1 MGTMVLLKTDGTEEH
16 IESKKLDL
24 HKMYDLIGC
33 SIVERVKVRYE
44 GKVRDCYL
52 DEEGLY
58 HQTAP
63 NPAVKKMA
71 EDYYGAPCQIFM
83 GNAVIWIPGE
93 TEKLKKDKK
102 DKEEK
107 EKGKIK

>member
-1 MGTMVLLKTDGTEEH
+1 MKMGTMVVLKTDGTEEH

-24 HKMYDLIGC
+24 HKMYELIPC
-33 SIVERVKVRYE
+33 TTVERIKVRYE

-58 HQTAP
+58 TQKHA
-63 NPAVKKMA
+63 NHGVKRLA
-71 EDYYGAPCQIFM
+71 ELYYGAPCQTFM

-93 TEKLKKDKK
+93 SDKIKKEKK

-107 EKGKIK
+107 DKVK